1 MKYQFIAEHRQE
13 YPVSTMCRVLEV
25 AVSGFY
31 AWLRRAPSRRSQE
44 NTGLGE
50 QIVRIYQANRQVYG
64 SPRIH
69 AVLRAEGK
77 PCGKKRV
84 ARLMRE
90 RGLSARPRKHRT
102 RTTDSTHEQPVAPN
116 LLNREFTAT
125 APNTKWVADITAIW
139 TSEGWLYLAVVL
151 DIYSRLVVGW
161 AMDAHRDEALVE
173 QAARMA
179 LAHRQPEPGLLH
191 HSDRGSQ
198 YSATDYRELLEQYG
212 IVMSMSGKGD
222 CYDNALMESFFGT
235 LKSECVDRQS
245 FASRAQARLV
255 IFEYL
260 EVFYNRQRLHS
271 SLGYLSPVTYELRAN

>member
-1 MKYQFIAEHRQE
+1 M
-13 YPVSTMCRVLEV
+13 
-25 AVSGFY
+25 
-31 AWLRRAPSRRSQE
+31 
-44 NTGLGE
+44 
-50 QIVRIYQANRQVYG
+50 
-64 SPRIH
+64 
-69 AVLRAEGK
+69 
-77 PCGKKRV
+77 
-84 ARLMRE
+84 
-90 RGLSARPRKHRT
+90 
-102 RTTDSTHEQPVAPN
+102 
-116 LLNREFTAT
+116 
-125 APNTKWVADITAIW
+125 
-139 TSEGWLYLAVVL
+139 EGWLYLAVVL
-151 DIYSRLVVGW
+151 DIFSRLVVGW

-179 LAHRQPEPGLLH
+179 LAQRQPEPGLLH

-198 YSATDYRELLEQYG
+198 YSATDYRELLAQSG

-271 SLGYLSPVTYELRAN
+271 SLGYLSPVTYELQAN

>member
-25 AVSGFY
+25 ACSGFY
-31 AWLRRAPSRRSQE
+31 AWLERAPSRRSQQ

-50 QIVRIYQANRQVYG
+50 RIVRIYQQNRQVYG

-69 AVLRAEGK
+69 AALRAEGQS
-77 PCGKKRV
+77 CGKNRV

-90 RGLSARPRKHRT
+90 LGLSAKPRKHRT
-102 RTTDSTHEQPVAPN
+102 RTTDSQHEQPVAPN
-116 LLNREFTAT
+116 LLKREFTAT

-139 TSEGWLYLAVVL
+139 TTEGWLYLAVVL
-151 DIYSRLVVGW
+151 DISSRLVVGW
-161 AMDAHRDEALVE
+161 AMAAHRNEALVE

-179 LAHRQPEPGLLH
+179 LAQRQPEPGLLH
-191 HSDRGSQ
+191 HSARGSQ
-198 YSATDYRELLEQYG
+198 YTATDYRELLEQYG
-212 IVMSMSGKGD
+212 IIMSMSGKGD

-235 LKSECVDRQS
+235 LKTECVDRQS
-245 FASRAQARLV
+245 FVSRSQARQV

-271 SLGYLSPVTYELRAN
+271 SLGYLSPVI